1 MSSDDTFVEVRR
13 RFTTAPEK
21 VFSAFAE
28 AHVVARWLTPSPDI
42 KLDVLQFDFR
52 EGGGYRFAYR
62 VPGAPTVIVGGSYRV
77 IEAPFRIVFTWII
90 EPPDVH
96 AGIESEVTITIT
108 PDGSGSQLL
117 IRHAKLVRADA
128 EARHEQGWRGALDQL
143 AITLLE
149 RTS

>member
-1 MSSDDTFVEVRR
+1 MSTDDTFVEVKRR
-13 RFTTAPEK
+13 LTAAPER

-28 AHVVARWLTPSPDI
+28 ASFVARWLTPSPDI
-42 KLDVLQFDFR
+42 KLEVLQFDFR

-77 IEAPFRIVFTWII
+77 IESPSRVVFTWII

-96 AGIESEVTITIT
+96 AGIESEVTVTIT

-117 IRHAKLVRADA
+117 IRHERLIRADA
-128 EARHEQGWRGALDQL
+128 MARHDEGWRGALDQL
-143 AITLLE
+143 AAILLE

>member
-1 MSSDDTFVEVRR
+1 MSTDTFVEVRR
-13 RFTTAPEK
+13 HFDAAPEK

-28 AHVVARWLTPSPDI
+28 ARTVARWLTPSPDI
-42 KLDVLQFDFR
+42 KLEVLQFDFR
-52 EGGGYRFAYR
+52 EGGEYRFAYR

-77 IEAPFRIVFTWII
+77 IESPSRVVFTWII

-96 AGIESEVTITIT
+96 AGIESEVTVTIT
-108 PDGSGSQLL
+108 PEGSGSQLL

-128 EARHEQGWRGALDQL
+128 ETRHEQGWCGALDQL
-143 AITLLE
+143 AGMLLE